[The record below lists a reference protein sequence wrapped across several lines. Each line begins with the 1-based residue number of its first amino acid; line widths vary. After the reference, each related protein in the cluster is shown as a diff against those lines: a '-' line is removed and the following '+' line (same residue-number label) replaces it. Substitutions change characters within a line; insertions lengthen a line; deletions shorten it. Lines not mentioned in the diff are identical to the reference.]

1 MVENLG
7 NIDVSKN
14 SENFYF
20 WPVRTKG
27 QFLQKSAFKKL
38 EKIQKCHLWGDTIY
52 LPHKLSP
59 ISIMLDLSA

>member
-1 MVENLG
+1 MAENLG

-27 QFLQKSAFKKL
+27 QFLQKSAFKSQLYGCGTFATNPVTNRKKVPL
-38 EKIQKCHLWGDTIY
+38 LNS
-52 LPHKLSP
+52 LS
-59 ISIMLDLSA
+59 

>member
-27 QFLQKSAFKKL
+27 QFLQKSAFKNFSL
-38 EKIQKCHLWGDTIY
+38 LRNEWFVQSIEERSDNSTI
-52 LPHKLSP
+52 
-59 ISIMLDLSA
+59 